1 MTRVTLEGLLNPSSV
16 AILGATDDIRRVGA
30 RVMRYM
36 NEGGFEGPV
45 YPINPKRDVVQG
57 KQAYPSISDIPG
69 TADLV
74 IMAIPATAVAQALHD
89 SAAKG
94 AKAAVVFS
102 SGFAEMGEDG
112 AAMQADLQ
120 AAAREAGVRLLGP
133 NCLGCASVANGAMAT
148 FTSNFLDGLPTL
160 GSVAVV
166 SQSGAFGA
174 HLYSLARARGIGL
187 SYWVTTGNEVDIS
200 IAECIDYLV
209 DRPEVSTLVVYAEG
223 INDPE
228 GLRNALAKARD
239 AHKPVIMLKVG
250 RTEAGAE
257 AAKSHT
263 ASLAVSDAVCDA
275 LFKQYGVYRADT
287 TDEMMDV
294 AYACQ
299 MGVFPTNRNL
309 AILSVSGGVG
319 VQMADCGTKHGF
331 DIPPLSEEKQQ
342 HIRELLPFAAVRN
355 PVDVT
360 AMAIDNPEHYLTPVF
375 DAVLNDPETSSVGV
389 FFTPGQGSEEFTDLM
404 LAGLERMR
412 AELPHK
418 AASINIIMPDAMKAR
433 YEAAGYTVF
442 DTSERAIASL
452 AALATVSEGFRRGEG
467 DAPPALPASA
477 EAVPAEATS
486 EVAAKQVLASVGIP
500 VVREVLAESADAAA
514 AAAAE
519 IGGPVVL
526 KIASPDIQHKTE
538 IGGVMVG
545 VEGVDDV
552 RAGYET
558 LIARAAGKAP
568 TARIEGVVVCEMV
581 SGGVETVIGVNMDPT
596 FGPVVMFGLGGIFV
610 EVLKDVTFRLAPFGI
625 DEAHRMIREIKS
637 FHVLTGARGGPKADL
652 DALAETLVRVSVF
665 AAANA
670 DRLESLDINP
680 YLALPEGGVALDALI
695 VPKGT

>member
-36 NEGGFEGPV
+36 NEAGFQGPV

-74 IMAIPATAVAQALHD
+74 IMAIPAPAVAQALHD

-102 SGFAEMGEDG
+102 SGFAEMGDDG
-112 AAMQADLQ
+112 RAMQDQLL
-120 AAAREAGVRLLGP
+120 AAARSAGIRLLGP
-133 NCLGCASVANGAMAT
+133 NCLGCVNVATGAMAS
-148 FTSNFLDGLPTL
+148 FSSNFLDALPVT
-160 GSVAVV
+160 GSVAIV

-187 SYWVTTGNEVDIS
+187 SHWVTTGNEVDITVS
-200 IAECIDYLV
+200 ECLEFLAERD
-209 DRPEVSTLVVYAEG
+209 EVSTLVVYAEG
-223 INDPE
+223 INDPD
-228 GLRNALAKARD
+228 GLRRALAKARD
-239 AHKPVIMLKVG
+239 ARKPVIFLKVG

-299 MGVFPTNRNL
+299 MGVFPKGRRL

-319 VQMADCGTKHGF
+319 VQMADSAIKHGLEVPAMP
-331 DIPPLSEEKQQ
+331 DATQKV
-342 HIRELLPFAAVRN
+342 IRELLPFAAPRN

-360 AMAIDNPEHYLTPVF
+360 AMAIDNPEHYLTPVY
-375 DAVLNDPETSSVGV
+375 DAVLGDPNTDAVSI
-389 FFTPGQGSEEFTDLM
+389 FFTPGQGTDAFADLT
-404 LAGLERMR
+404 LGALGRMR
-412 AELPHK
+412 SADPDK
-418 AASINIIMPDAMKAR
+418 AVSINIIMPPAVAER

-442 DTSERAIASL
+442 DTPDRAVSTL
-452 AALATVSEGFRRGEG
+452 AALCRVREGLDRAVG
-467 DAPPALPASA
+467 DTPLDLPAGA
-477 EAVPAEATS
+477 ETVPTEATS
-486 EVAAKQVLASVGIP
+486 EVAAKRVLASAGIT
-500 VVREVLAESADAAA
+500 VVREVLAIDAEGAGKAA
-514 AAAAE
+514 RE

-538 IGGVMVG
+538 IGGVLVG
-545 VEGVDDV
+545 IEGADAV
-552 RAGYET
+552 AEGFET
-558 LIARAAGKAP
+558 LMARAREKAP
-568 TARIEGVVVCEMV
+568 KARLEGVVVCEMAG
-581 SGGVETVIGVNMDPT
+581 GGVETVIGVNMDPT

-610 EVLKDVTFRLAPFGI
+610 EVLKDVTFRLAPFGVE
-625 DEAHRMIREIKS
+625 EAGRMIREIKS
-637 FHVLTGARGGPKADL
+637 FDVLTGARGGPKVDL
-652 DALAETLVRVSVF
+652 DALAETLARVSAF
-665 AAANA
+665 AAANS
-670 DRLESLDINP
+670 DKLQSLDINP
-680 YLALPEGGVALDALI
+680 YLALPKGGVALDALI
-695 VPKGT
+695 VPKGA